1 MGPVGRDPGSE
12 VHSPETRSV
21 YSVESKGR
29 NDRSSVWLWILLGV
43 LYLHPHCSY
52 SAWRRSARGHTALFW
67 LGILFPLL
75 WIVGALM
82 RPTPAAAAAEA
93 RTRLR

>member
-1 MGPVGRDPGSE
+1 MSA
-12 VHSPETRSV
+12 
-21 YSVESKGR
+21 
-29 NDRSSVWLWILLGV
+29 WLWILLGV
-43 LYLHPHCSY
+43 LYLT
-52 SAWRRSARGHTALFW
+52 ALFVLGLATLRKGHTALFW

-93 RTRLR
+93 RTNLR